1 MITGWQHLDQLE
13 ELISSMRVQARALE
27 AGADAL
33 DAALVQVRVAAVGVK
48 LLDQTAQSALAFWT
62 SAFDLAAG
70 KATK

>member
-33 DAALVQVRVAAVGVK
+33 DAALVQVRVAAEGVK

-62 SAFDLAAG
+62 NALTLASNKG
-70 KATK
+70 NM